1 MRSIRDDLL
10 IRIHSR
16 ALSFNPFRV
25 TDELVAMLKKY
36 NVNAFG
42 VHVCHPLELTAD
54 FAAAVKRIQSAVPIV
69 FSNMPLLR
77 GVNDD
82 EATLH
87 KLFIDLY
94 RLGVKPYYL
103 YHFMPFSPGASEYKA
118 SISQA
123 IAIMDRLKRRVS
135 NIALPEYVLPHAQ
148 GKFTVPLL
156 DFEKPEDLPH
166 FEVHDGQRHYR
177 FRNWEGHWCSW
188 QDA

>member
-1 MRSIRDDLL
+1 
-10 IRIHSR
+10 
-16 ALSFNPFRV
+16 
-25 TDELVAMLKKY
+25 
-36 NVNAFG
+36 
-42 VHVCHPLELTAD
+42 
-54 FAAAVKRIQSAVPIV
+54 
-69 FSNMPLLR
+69 
-77 GVNDD
+77 VNDD

-118 SISQA
+118 SISHA

-135 NIALPEYVLPHAQ
+135 NIAMPEYVLPHAQ

-156 DFEKPEDLPH
+156 DFEKPHDLPH
-166 FEVHDGQRHYR
+166 FEVRDGQRHYR
-177 FRNWEGHWCSW
+177 FRNWEGQWCSW